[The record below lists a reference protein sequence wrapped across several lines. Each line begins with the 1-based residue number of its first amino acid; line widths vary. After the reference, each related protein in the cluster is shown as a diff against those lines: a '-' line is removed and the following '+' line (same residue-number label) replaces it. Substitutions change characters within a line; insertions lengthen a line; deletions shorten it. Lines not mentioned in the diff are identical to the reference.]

1 MAKQIIIE
9 DINEVSLQVEKV
21 DEVVLDHQNIHYLG
35 VDPSNANAVESDV
48 FFGKTFYA
56 GDNQKKIGSLSA
68 YDVVQTSLG
77 NNTSRLEITTIG
89 FGSSDEVVTF
99 ENINNYKTQDLI
111 NVNTKVG
118 ELATDEEYAIAEVEL
133 QKMYSK
139 IMGVGNE

>member
-9 DINEVSLQVEKV
+9 DINEVGLQVEKV
-21 DEVVLDHQNIHYLG
+21 DEVVLDHQNVHYLG
-35 VDPSNANAVESDV
+35 ADPSNANATELDV

-56 GDNQKKIGSLSA
+56 GNNEKKVGKLSS
-68 YDVVQTSLG
+68 YDVVQTYLG

-99 ENINNYKTQDLI
+99 ENINNYKTQDTAYILQ
-111 NVNTKVG
+111 NGG
-118 ELATDEEYAIAEVEL
+118 ELATDEEYAVAEVEL

>member
-9 DINEVSLQVEKV
+9 DINEVNLQVEQTS
-21 DEVVLDHQNIHYLG
+21 EVVLDHQNVHYLG
-35 VDPSNANAVESDV
+35 TDPSDANATENDV
-48 FFGKTFYA
+48 SYGKTFYA

-89 FGSSDEVVTF
+89 FGSSDEVISF
-99 ENINNYKTQDLI
+99 ENINNYKAQDLI
-111 NVNTKVG
+111 NVNTKG
-118 ELATDEEYAIAEVEL
+118 GKLATDEEYAVAEAEL
-133 QKMYSK
+133 QKIYSK